1 MIKKKNFNIYP
12 SIFTRSNEIYFTLF
26 TIYLPN
32 KTIYSMWTLFDFDDN
47 LVEKII
53 PVNIVMSDSI
63 ISYNC
68 GFIIFDFHVKH
79 RETNLSNKER
89 RCTEILSILEC
100 QEFIMHTNAKN
111 KLNDEKFIIQ
121 RDDKF
126 FRLTKY
132 EVFYGEPLTSRRS
145 VEFEDI
151 QDINIHKELVKIE
164 MDELMTVN
172 EIILCYDCETI
183 TCEANDYA
191 QTPYILVIKKYIDNI
206 MDYGEHD
213 VIYFENK
220 DVLYEP
226 HRIAQEF
233 SRYIN
238 SMTLKLSNCYH
249 MHNDVINILPCIRIF
264 GFNNYKFDDHMIF
277 SELRKLDTSYSIV
290 RARNNKTT
298 STIININNISVIFN
312 DLISWLPDK
321 SLYEACVDYGITNP
335 KMPINIVEYNKLC
348 IEKNEIIQSIPF
360 IISVDE
366 NGKSKK
372 IANPI
377 INKLYS
383 IDANASQKNEIRKK
397 YVKDNIFSIYELI
410 REYCLVDV
418 LSTFELYNNVYESTK
433 NVIKITREKTKYSIG
448 SENCFNYISPSQ
460 LAGLILKSTIS
471 KAFNEMKWLTLK
483 NNLLA
488 HFIFSSY
495 FGGRVDFGIIGEYAA
510 AKENNLAY
518 YDVTSEYTLCM
529 NAYYPLVENENDF
542 VIGIDIN
549 INEIQND
556 INLCLESRNNFIEK
570 KEWINFEIFHKFD
583 TCYKAILLCD
593 IYPPEEKTNL
603 ICFGPIATRTR
614 ENLVYYNGIQK
625 SRILNTSHFK
635 NLILSGFKIIVRP
648 NPYNI
653 LFKKTGQIF
662 KPFVEFIGTEK
673 SNARED
679 NKSFAKLLKLILNS
693 AAGKLA
699 QKPLDETTEYT
710 STKRIFNVEYR
721 NNHEKKENWEKS
733 KHYLATFIT
742 AEANHVIYKYAYQMC
757 YHYIVDKIPFEK
769 RGPTILYTDT
779 DSIVIDKTFL
789 DARFKPFLSFSEEIG
804 TWRDNA
810 LQATWKEKY
819 EQKIN
824 KIVVLAK
831 KSYILFDKN
840 NNAISTKLKGIH
852 SEFMRNFEKIE
863 TLREIILGNKKSISI
878 ETLSKCSIEID
889 KEQLNAKSNKSTDTI
904 KLIKESL
911 VKKTLACV
919 DHNNFKIINCE
930 NELVLAAN
938 QTNINYL
945 TIIMPKEEAIDTFS
959 KKYSTDNF
967 IKIINNESKESNN
980 ITGWQNDEESII

>member
-1 MIKKKNFNIYP
+1 MLKKKNFDIYP
-12 SIFTRSNEIYFTLF
+12 SIFTRCSEIYFTLF
-26 TIYLPN
+26 TIYLSN
-32 KTIYSMWTLFDFDDN
+32 KSYLMWTLIDFDDN
-47 LVEKII
+47 LVEKVI
-53 PVNIVMSDSI
+53 PINVVTTDSI
-63 ISYNC
+63 LSYNC
-68 GFIIFDFHVKH
+68 GFIIFDFHIKY
-79 RETNLSNKER
+79 RESNLTNRER
-89 RCTEILSILEC
+89 RFTEILNILEC

-126 FRLTKY
+126 YRLTKY
-132 EVFYGEPLTSRRS
+132 EVFYGESITCRPS
-145 VEFEDI
+145 VEFEEI
-151 QDINIHKELVKIE
+151 KDINIHKELVAIE
-164 MDELMTVN
+164 SDNLMSIN

-183 TCEANDYA
+183 TCELNDGA
-191 QTPYILVIKKYIDNI
+191 QTPYMLVVKKFLDDVI
-206 MDYGEHD
+206 DYGESST
-213 VIYFENK
+213 IIFENK
-220 DVLYEP
+220 NVFSNP
-226 HRIAQEF
+226 NKIAQDF
-233 SRYIN
+233 SKYIN
-238 SMTLKLSNCYH
+238 EMTIKLSNCYH
-249 MHNDVINILPCIRIF
+249 LNKDVLHILPCIRIF

-277 SELRKLDTSYSIV
+277 SEMRKLDTSYSIV

-335 KMPINIVEYNKLC
+335 KMPVNIVEYNKLC
-348 IEKNEIIQSIPF
+348 IEKKEMIETLPF
-360 IISVDE
+360 IISVEE

-372 IANPI
+372 IANPT

-383 IDANASQKNEIRKK
+383 SDANTSQKNEIRKK
-397 YVKDNIFSIYELI
+397 YVSNNIFSIYELI
-410 REYCLVDV
+410 KEYCLVDV
-418 LSTFELYNNVYESTK
+418 MSTFELYTNVYESTK

-460 LAGLILKSTIS
+460 LAGLILKSTIN
-471 KAFNEMKWLTLK
+471 KAFTEMKWLTLK

-529 NAYYPLVENENDF
+529 NAYYPLIESEDDF
-542 VIGIDIN
+542 QIGIDIDLKK
-549 INEIQND
+549 IQQDIDECLSKRNE
-556 INLCLESRNNFIEK
+556 FVEK
-570 KEWINFEIFHKFD
+570 KEWIKFEIFSKFD
-583 TCYKAILLCD
+583 IEYKAILICD
-593 IYPPEEKTNL
+593 IDPPIDKNNL
-603 ICFGPIATRTR
+603 IAFGPIATRTR
-614 ENLVYYNGIQK
+614 ENLVYYNGQQK

-635 NLILSGFKIIVRP
+635 NLILSGFHIKVQR

-653 LFKKTGQIF
+653 LFKKTAQIF
-662 KPFVEFIGTEK
+662 KPFVDFIGAEK

-699 QKPLDETTEYT
+699 QKPLDETIEYT
-710 STKRIFNVEYR
+710 SAKKIFNVEYK

-742 AEANHVIYKYAYQMC
+742 AEANHVIFKYAYQMC
-757 YHYIVDKIPFEK
+757 YHYVVDKISYEK

-789 DARFKPFLSFSEEIG
+789 DSRFKPFLSFSEEIG
-804 TWRDNA
+804 TWRDHT

-824 KIVVLAK
+824 KIVVIAK

-852 SEFMRNFEKIE
+852 SEFMKKFEKIE
-863 TLREIILGNKKSISI
+863 TLRDIISGNKKSISI
-878 ETLSKCSIEID
+878 ETLSKASIEID
-889 KEQLNAKSNKSTDTI
+889 KEFLNIRSNKSTDTI
-904 KLIKESL
+904 KLIKETL

-919 DHNNFKIINCE
+919 DYNNFKIINCE
-930 NELVLAAN
+930 NELVLSAN
-938 QTNINYL
+938 ESNINYL
-945 TIIMPKEEAIDTFS
+945 HVIMPKDEAIDTFS
-959 KKYSTDNF
+959 KKYSCDNF
-967 IKIINNESKESNN
+967 LKIIHNESKLDN
-980 ITGWQNDEESII
+980 NDEEESCEF